1 MKKICFFWGLLLAVS
16 FVVFGATSTNV
27 EVKCPICLKVFNCKM
42 DVSGTAFGRRLDLK
56 PLGPIR
62 APWRLPKCPDCHF
75 VRFDEKL
82 SQADLDKCKKIIKSE
97 EYLQNSKR
105 KPYFLFGILAEGL
118 DYDSWQLAN
127 IFLKASWEEE
137 NEAELYQADLKRC
150 LKHLAVFLKKDGRS
164 VKEIFDSH
172 SIAKKTAILLKGEL
186 HRRLAEFDLA
196 KMHFEKLGSP
206 GGHLEDIINFQ
217 INLCVKKDSG
227 PHAMREVFADKN
239 ADKKVVVTSENKV
252 IEDKRIKWK
261 FLTEGEIT
269 CSPVIA
275 SGVIYF
281 GGLDTHLYALD
292 IKTGE
297 LKWKFKTDKGIFSS
311 PAISS
316 GMIFFGSKSGI
327 IYGLDSATGKE
338 VWKFTTERSV
348 LSSPIIKDKIV
359 YIGSSNSFLYALDYK
374 TGNEIW
380 SYKGGMMSSKPVIS
394 GSNIIF
400 GCYNGTLYCLDCK
413 TGEENWVFKEPYKF
427 DFKAKKQPVHLGMNV
442 VSPGISRGK
451 IYTAFGSAFASI
463 DIETGKKVWAF
474 QVDEAV
480 YDAPAFFKDL
490 VFFGSMSGN
499 FYALNKNTGKEVWN
513 FKTKGEIRGAC
524 LVHEKTVFFGSQDG
538 CLYGLDTLTGKE
550 RFRMK
555 TRAGVWNKPV
565 VIGDT
570 IYFGGQDKYFYAV
583 GLK

>member
-1 MKKICFFWGLLLAVS
+1 MKKICFLLGLFLAVS
-16 FVVFGATSTNV
+16 FISFGATSTNV
-27 EVKCPICLKVFNCKM
+27 EVKCPVCSKVFNCKM

-137 NEAELYQADLKRC
+137 NEAEYYQADLKRC
-150 LKHLAVFLKKDGRS
+150 LKHLDAFLKKDGRS
-164 VKEIFDSH
+164 VKKIFDSH

-186 HRRLAEFDLA
+186 HRRLAEFDFA

-206 GGHLEDIINFQ
+206 GGYLEDIINFQ
-217 INLCVKKDSG
+217 IHLCVKKDSG
-227 PHAMREVFADKN
+227 PHAMREVF

-297 LKWKFKTDKGIFSS
+297 LKWKFKTKRGIFSS
-311 PAISS
+311 PAVSN
-316 GMIFFGSKSGI
+316 GMVIFGSKSGM

-338 VWKFTTERSV
+338 
-348 LSSPIIKDKIV
+348 
-359 YIGSSNSFLYALDYK
+359 
-374 TGNEIW
+374 
-380 SYKGGMMSSKPVIS
+380 
-394 GSNIIF
+394 
-400 GCYNGTLYCLDCK
+400 
-413 TGEENWVFKEPYKF
+413 
-427 DFKAKKQPVHLGMNV
+427 
-442 VSPGISRGK
+442 
-451 IYTAFGSAFASI
+451 
-463 DIETGKKVWAF
+463 
-474 QVDEAV
+474 
-480 YDAPAFFKDL
+480 
-490 VFFGSMSGN
+490 
-499 FYALNKNTGKEVWN
+499 
-513 FKTKGEIRGAC
+513 
-524 LVHEKTVFFGSQDG
+524 
-538 CLYGLDTLTGKE
+538 
-550 RFRMK
+550 
-555 TRAGVWNKPV
+555 VWNKPV